1 MAPIKVQLIQEAS
14 NGSSI
19 TSYLAF
25 PSSGSQTYLV
35 SAVNQAGRRSGLLT
49 FTPSEG
55 VSESPNDKAILR
67 QSLCISEVPIAYGYA
82 EISPNSIILSATSP
96 EVRIRS
102 WSWQDSLEAN
112 GAESPTL
119 TVPQTRG
126 ERVTYFLLRPRDVLY
141 IGDITLSV
149 NVIED
154 VQVESS
160 AVGNED
166 TAESQYVQSNGQLTC
181 QDARNSIPAGIS
193 TPPRLSSHGPTIDET
208 PVKPSRT
215 AENPST
221 IVSATTKNAIQDREN
236 SHTLG
241 SDTGSP
247 KVLRNMKE
255 ESQKSQPNPSLPP
268 SRGAEISLPEVESRK
283 PMDNSLSPLQPLN
296 GPCRSDP
303 SINQTGHVTAF
314 AELGDVAGKVDDET
328 TKAESQHEESPILD
342 SKPAENSLQATKS
355 KRRPSS
361 PLEERTSIA
370 AFQSAEVAV
379 EEEHQE
385 STTPHYL
392 RKGAKRTKLAA
403 PNNGDSQ
410 DSMQGAVTLQ
420 RRPAAHES
428 PQPSAKQPEI
438 SSKSKTPLRNGAT
451 GKEASVAR
459 TSKEP
464 ASSLETTK
472 SSLHEESAQPTSSF
486 RSTRSAARE
495 SLDSSQSLTGAMKVV
510 FASSVSVDKS
520 KVIMKFLLAHG
531 IRQVKNVAEADILC
545 VGKNTELKRTHN
557 LISAVA
563 SGKRVI
569 TDSWVIDSA
578 KQDEL
583 LDLKDYEAKDPRREA
598 EWGTTLSDAVERG
611 RQGAK
616 VLSDWT
622 VCFTS
627 NAKTKLGKGFS
638 ELKEICL
645 QAGATTVQSSTPKSR
660 PQKPIS
666 TLVIAVEDDKE
677 LDTLHAN
684 GWQPYVKDIIT
695 YSILRGDLDVDSDEF
710 SIRNKKSTPP
720 STGGKK
726 RKQ

>member
-1 MAPIKVQLIQEAS
+1 MLMAPVKIQLIQETS

-19 TSYLAF
+19 TSYLDF
-25 PSSGSQTYLV
+25 PSSGSQTYYI
-35 SAVNQAGRRSGLLT
+35 STVNQAGRRSGLLT
-49 FTPSEG
+49 FTPSRG
-55 VSESPNDKAILR
+55 LLESLNDKAVIR
-67 QSLCISEVPIAYGYA
+67 QSLCISEISTAYGFA
-82 EISPNSIILSATSP
+82 DVSPNSIILTATSP

-102 WSWQDSLEAN
+102 WSWQDSPGAN
-112 GAESPTL
+112 GAESLTL

-126 ERVTYFLLRPRDVLY
+126 ERVTYFLLRPGDVLY

-149 NVIED
+149 NVVED

-166 TAESQYVQSNGQLTC
+166 TAESQYVQSNGQLNC
-181 QDARNSIPAGIS
+181 LDARNPISAGIS

-215 AENPST
+215 TEVAGA
-221 IVSATTKNAIQDREN
+221 IVSATAKNAIQDREI
-236 SHTLG
+236 SQIVG
-241 SDTGSP
+241 SDSDSP
-247 KVLRNMKE
+247 EVLRNTKE
-255 ESQKSQPNPSLPP
+255 ESQRSKLNPSLPP
-268 SRGAEISLPEVESRK
+268 SRGVEMSLPEVESRE
-283 PMDNSLSPLQPLN
+283 PMDNSPSPLQPLN
-296 GPCRSDP
+296 GARQLDP
-303 SINQTGHVTAF
+303 SINQTEHVTVF
-314 AELGDVAGKVDDET
+314 AEPSHVMEKVDDGT
-328 TKAESQHEESPILD
+328 TEAESEHEEPPILD
-342 SKPAENSLQATKS
+342 KIRAENSLQATKS
-355 KRRPSS
+355 KRRSS
-361 PLEERTSIA
+361 NPLEERTPTA
-370 AFQSAEVAV
+370 AIQPAEIAV
-379 EEEHQE
+379 EEEHHE
-385 STTPHYL
+385 LTTPRYL

-403 PNNGDSQ
+403 PNNEDSQ
-410 DSMQGAVTLQ
+410 DSMQGTVTLE
-420 RRPAAHES
+420 RRPATQKS
-428 PQPSAKQPEI
+428 PQESAKKSEI
-438 SSKSKTPLRNGAT
+438 SSKSKTPLRHGAT
-451 GKEASVAR
+451 
-459 TSKEP
+459 KEP

-472 SSLHEESAQPTSSF
+472 SSVREESAQPTSSF

-495 SLDSSQSLTGAMKVV
+495 SLGSSQSPTGAMKVV

-520 KVIMKFLLAHG
+520 KVIIEFLSTHG

-569 TDSWVIDSA
+569 TDNWVIDSA

-611 RQGAK
+611 RQGVK

-638 ELKEICL
+638 ELKQICL
-645 QAGATTVQSSTPKSR
+645 LSGATSVQSSTPKKS
-660 PQKPIS
+660 PEKPIS
-666 TLVIAVEDDKE
+666 TLVIAAEDDKE
-677 LDTLHAN
+677 LDTLYAN

-695 YSILRGDLDVDSDEF
+695 YSILRGNLDVNSDEF

-720 STGGKK
+720 STGRKK
-726 RKQ
+726 RKR

>member
-1 MAPIKVQLIQEAS
+1 MAPVKIQLIQETS

-19 TSYLAF
+19 TSYLDF
-25 PSSGSQTYLV
+25 PSSGSQTYLI
-35 SAVNQAGRRSGLLT
+35 STVNQAGRRSGLLT
-49 FTPSEG
+49 FTPSGG
-55 VSESPNDKAILR
+55 VSEGPNDKAVIR
-67 QSLCISEVPIAYGYA
+67 QSLCISKISTAYGFA
-82 EISPNSIILSATSP
+82 DVSPNSIILTATSP

-102 WSWQDSLEAN
+102 WSWQDSPGAN
-112 GAESPTL
+112 GAESLTL
-119 TVPQTRG
+119 TVPQARG
-126 ERVTYFLLRPRDVLY
+126 ERVTYFLLRPGDVLY

-149 NVIED
+149 NVVED

-166 TAESQYVQSNGQLTC
+166 TAESQYVQSNGQVTC
-181 QDARNSIPAGIS
+181 LDARNPISAGIS
-193 TPPRLSSHGPTIDET
+193 TPRLSSHGPTIDET

-215 AENPST
+215 TEIAGA
-221 IVSATTKNAIQDREN
+221 IVSATAKNATQDQDIGQV
-236 SHTLG
+236 LG
-241 SDTGSP
+241 SDTDSP
-247 KVLRNMKE
+247 EVLRNMKE
-255 ESQKSQPNPSLPP
+255 ETQRSQPNPSLPP
-268 SRGAEISLPEVESRK
+268 SRGVEMSLPEVESRE
-283 PMDNSLSPLQPLN
+283 PTDNSPSPLQPLN
-296 GPCRSDP
+296 GARQLDP
-303 SINQTGHVTAF
+303 SINQTEHVTVFAEPGHVM
-314 AELGDVAGKVDDET
+314 DKVDDGT
-328 TKAESQHEESPILD
+328 TEAESEHEEPPILD
-342 SKPAENSLQATKS
+342 RIRADNSLQATKS
-355 KRRPSS
+355 KRRSS
-361 PLEERTSIA
+361 NPLEERTSTA
-370 AFQSAEVAV
+370 AIQPAEIAV
-379 EEEHQE
+379 EEEHHE
-385 STTPHYL
+385 LTTPRYL

-403 PNNGDSQ
+403 PNNEDSQ
-410 DSMQGAVTLQ
+410 DSMQGAVTLE
-420 RRPAAHES
+420 RRPATQKS
-428 PQPSAKQPEI
+428 PQASAKQSEI
-438 SSKSKTPLRNGAT
+438 SSKSKTPLRHGVT
-451 GKEASVAR
+451 GKKASVAR

-472 SSLHEESAQPTSSF
+472 SSVREESAQPTSSF

-495 SLDSSQSLTGAMKVV
+495 SLGSSQSPTGAMKVV

-520 KVIMKFLLAHG
+520 KVIIKFLSTHG

-545 VGKNTELKRTHN
+545 VGKNAELKRTHN

-569 TDSWVIDSA
+569 TDNWVIDSA

-638 ELKEICL
+638 ELKQICL
-645 QAGATTVQSSTPKSR
+645 QSGATSVQSSTPKKS
-660 PQKPIS
+660 PEKPIS
-666 TLVIAVEDDKE
+666 TLVIAVEDDRE

-695 YSILRGDLDVDSDEF
+695 YSILRGNLDVNSDEF

-720 STGGKK
+720 STGRKK
-726 RKQ
+726 RKR